1 MELGESLSITADY
14 DSTRYRKQIDG
25 GLIDVSVPM
34 ISIRPGSG
42 KIDAVSSATEKYY
55 ASRGLTTTSINGREV
70 DVTHL
75 HLKEWIS
82 CIRNGGTPSA
92 NIERAFE
99 EGVTCLMAQKS
110 YLEKRQVSWDAEN
123 QKII

>member
-1 MELGESLSITADY
+1 MMSI
-14 DSTRYRKQIDG
+14 Q
-25 GLIDVSVPM
+25 
-34 ISIRPGSG
+34 PGSG

-55 ASRGLTTTSINGREV
+55 AARGLTTTNINGHLV

-75 HLKEWIS
+75 HLKEWIN
-82 CIRNGGTPSA
+82 CIRDGGTPSA

-110 YLEKRQVSWDAEN
+110 YLEKRQVSWDPEN
-123 QKII
+123 RKII